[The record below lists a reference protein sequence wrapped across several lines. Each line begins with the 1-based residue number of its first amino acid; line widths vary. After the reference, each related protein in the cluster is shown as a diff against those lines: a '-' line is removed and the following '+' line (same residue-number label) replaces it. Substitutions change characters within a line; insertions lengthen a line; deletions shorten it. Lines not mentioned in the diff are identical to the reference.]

1 MLYAVF
7 FDAKILY
14 FGPNQQEAFE
24 VFQNNKGSTLKQVDS
39 IDEIKE
45 LKCDNLSKNL
55 DEILEKLKKIN
66 FENSTIDEI
75 INSEKIAEVKYL
87 GIKSMKTV
95 GEGFVALGDLINKAS
110 GNLSEKLD
118 KNN

>member
-7 FDAKILY
+7 FNSKILY
-14 FGPNQQEAFE
+14 FGSNQQEAFE

-39 IDEIKE
+39 IDQIKE
-45 LKCDNLSKNL
+45 LKCDSFSKNF

-75 INSEKIAEVKYL
+75 IDSEKIAEVKYL
-87 GIKSMKTV
+87 GIKSMRTV
-95 GEGFVALGDLINKAS
+95 GEGFVALGDLLNKTS
-110 GNLSEKLD
+110 GDLIEKLD
-118 KNN
+118 KKN